1 MIRIKFHSYHWCPSV
16 KLVASFLN
24 KLQKQPER
32 TRKIIFWVVIIAVG
46 LGLGF
51 WWVSSSY
58 RRLKEFKKEEFIN
71 NLNLSPLEEGLKDLE
86 KMKDLPR

>member
-1 MIRIKFHSYHWCPSV
+1 MISEIKFI
-16 KLVASFLN
+16 KN
-24 KLQKQPER
+24 LQKQPEHI
-32 TRKIIFWVVIIAVG
+32 RKIIFWVIIIAVS

-51 WWVSSSY
+51 WWINNSY